1 MAEGKEKGWISLYR
15 DIQEHW
21 IWEDA
26 EKLKAW
32 LDLLLL
38 ANHQSRKILLGNE
51 VIEIKRGSTHTSELK
66 LMDRWNWSKKKV
78 RNFLQLLEKDNMI
91 ICEKS
96 KKGTTITIIN
106 YEVYQG
112 SRNHR
117 ETIKEPQGNHKETIK
132 ELLGDHKGYTNN
144 NDNNYNNI
152 NNDNNSS
159 GSTPNYIEFFN
170 SNFHLINSYEINI
183 LNSFVKDGLSEEV
196 ILLALKKA
204 VENNVRTIK
213 YVKSILQSWLENN
226 IKTVEEAEAREKEF
240 KREKE
245 EKKTKYSNVE
255 RKDNGAKIDSFN
267 GYQQRTYDGSD
278 GGMTFDDLE
287 KKLLGWK

>member
-1 MAEGKEKGWISLYR
+1 
-15 DIQEHW
+15 
-21 IWEDA
+21 
-26 EKLKAW
+26 
-32 LDLLLL
+32 
-38 ANHQSRKILLGNE
+38 ILLGNE
-51 VIEIKRGSTHTSELK
+51 LIEIKRGSTHASELK

-213 YVKSILQSWLENN
+213 YVKSILQNWLENN
-226 IKTVEEAEAREKEF
+226 IKTVEGVKAEEERF
-240 KREKE
+240 KRDIEH
-245 EKKTKYSNVE
+245 KKAKGNVE
-255 RKDNGAKIDSFN
+255 RKDNGAKVDSFN

>member
-1 MAEGKEKGWISLYR
+1 MSLYR

-51 VIEIKRGSTHTSELK
+51 LIEIKRGSTHASELK

-213 YVKSILQSWLENN
+213 YVKSILQNWLENN
-226 IKTVEEAEAREKEF
+226 IKTVEGVKAEEERF
-240 KREKE
+240 KRDIEH
-245 EKKTKYSNVE
+245 KKAKGNVE
-255 RKDNGAKIDSFN
+255 RKDNGAKVDSFN

>member
-1 MAEGKEKGWISLYR
+1 ISLYR

-51 VIEIKRGSTHTSELK
+51 LINVERGSFITSQKKLMERWGWGSEKTRTFLK
-66 LMDRWNWSKKKV
+66 LLDSDGMIKFQPDKKK
-78 RNFLQLLEKDNMI
+78 
-91 ICEKS
+91 
-96 KKGTTITIIN
+96 TTIIILN
-106 YEVYQG
+106 YDRYQKQNG
-112 SRNHR
+112 FNADIPTDSENMQNDNRTQTECNQNDSRTSA
-117 ETIKEPQGNHKETIK
+117 E
-132 ELLGDHKGYTNN
+132 TNN

-170 SNFHLINSYEINI
+170 SNFHMISSYE
-183 LNSFVKDGLSEEV
+183 LEVLRSYEKDGLSEEV

-213 YVKSILQSWLENN
+213 YVKSILQNWLENN
-226 IKTVEEAEAREKEF
+226 IKTV
-240 KREKE
+240 
-245 EKKTKYSNVE
+245 
-255 RKDNGAKIDSFN
+255 
-267 GYQQRTYDGSD
+267 
-278 GGMTFDDLE
+278 
-287 KKLLGWK
+287 

>member
-1 MAEGKEKGWISLYR
+1 ISLYR

-51 VIEIKRGSTHTSELK
+51 LIEIKRGSTHASELK

-213 YVKSILQSWLENN
+213 YVKSILQNWLENN
-226 IKTVEEAEAREKEF
+226 IKTVEGVKAEEERF
-240 KREKE
+240 KRDIEH
-245 EKKTKYSNVE
+245 KKAKGNVE
-255 RKDNGAKIDSFN
+255 RKDNGAKVDSFN

>member
-1 MAEGKEKGWISLYR
+1 
-15 DIQEHW
+15 
-21 IWEDA
+21 

-51 VIEIKRGSTHTSELK
+51 LIEIKRGSTHASELK

-159 GSTPNYIEFFN
+159 GSTPNYIE
-170 SNFHLINSYEINI
+170 
-183 LNSFVKDGLSEEV
+183 
-196 ILLALKKA
+196 
-204 VENNVRTIK
+204 
-213 YVKSILQSWLENN
+213 
-226 IKTVEEAEAREKEF
+226 
-240 KREKE
+240 
-245 EKKTKYSNVE
+245 
-255 RKDNGAKIDSFN
+255 
-267 GYQQRTYDGSD
+267 
-278 GGMTFDDLE
+278 
-287 KKLLGWK
+287 